1 MYDTYPFQQLT
12 FEDTEHANEVNELY
26 KATYNYLYGKAIT
39 SNDFCVEIHKKV
51 CEKLNL
57 IYKQKNEDYGNSF
70 HNTYMEE
77 GLAMARVRLSDK
89 LERFK
94 RLSRTDPNVTDESI
108 KDTLLDLANYAIMT
122 YMEIESFGFI
132 KEAK

>member
-1 MYDTYPFQQLT
+1 MYDTYPFEQLT
-12 FEDTEHANEVNELY
+12 FEDTEHANEVADLY

-39 SNDFCVEIHKKV
+39 SNDYCVEMHKKV

-57 IYKQKNEDYGNSF
+57 IYKQKNDDYGNSF

-94 RLSRTDPNVTDESI
+94 RLSRTDPKVTDESI

-132 KEAK
+132 KENK

>member
-1 MYDTYPFQQLT
+1 MYDTYPFEQLT

-26 KATYNYLYGKAIT
+26 KATYNYLYGKATT
-39 SNDFCVEIHKKV
+39 SNDYCVETHKKV

-94 RLSRTDPNVTDESI
+94 RLSRADPKVTEESI
-108 KDTLLDLANYAIMT
+108 RDTLLDLANYAIMT
-122 YMEIESFGFI
+122 YMEIESFGFV
-132 KEAK
+132 KEDK

>member
-1 MYDTYPFQQLT
+1 MYEIYPFEQLT

-26 KATYNYLYGKAIT
+26 KAIYEYLYNNKVT

-94 RLSRTDPNVTDESI
+94 RLSRADPKVTEESI
-108 KDTLLDLANYAIMT
+108 RDTLLDLANYAIMT
-122 YMEIESFGFI
+122 YMEIESFGFV
-132 KEAK
+132 KEDK